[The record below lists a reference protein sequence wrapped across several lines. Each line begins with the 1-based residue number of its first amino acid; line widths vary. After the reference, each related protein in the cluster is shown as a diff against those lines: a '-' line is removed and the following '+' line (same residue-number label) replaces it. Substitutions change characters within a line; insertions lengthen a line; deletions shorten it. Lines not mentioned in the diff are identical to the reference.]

1 MKTSLI
7 NRSRGYAS
15 TFDFSADKKK
25 DWTKNLPLEERERR
39 KKKAEEAEKR
49 GKALA
54 DFCLRCDKKECR
66 KTCSKFKEYEK
77 ELKNNGNSIRE
88 DHGDAGG

>member
-25 DWTKNLPLEERERR
+25 DWTKNLPPEERERR
-39 KKKAEEAEKR
+39 KKKAEETEKR

-54 DFCLRCDKKECR
+54 DFCLNCKKKSADKR
-66 KTCSKFKEYEK
+66 VRNTKT
-77 ELKNNGNSIRE
+77 LKRS
-88 DHGDAGG
+88 